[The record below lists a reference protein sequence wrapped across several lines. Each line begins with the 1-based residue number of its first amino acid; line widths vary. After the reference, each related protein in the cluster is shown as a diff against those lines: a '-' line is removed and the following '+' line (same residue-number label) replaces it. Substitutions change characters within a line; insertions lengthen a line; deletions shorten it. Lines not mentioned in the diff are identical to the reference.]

1 VPGPQ
6 GAGRTRSSVGDGF
19 MNQRDEKKLEVLE
32 VIVKGLYWASLCG
45 GILLLLSIPWLF
57 LNDLSYAL
65 HNSFIPLDRPTYNA
79 LMFLI
84 LAELKL
90 FIFVFLLF
98 PAIGLHIALVRYRSA
113 NQKQR

>member
-1 VPGPQ
+1 M
-6 GAGRTRSSVGDGF
+6 SDLK
-19 MNQRDEKKLEVLE
+19 DERFEYFWL
-32 VIVKGLYWASLCG
+32 IIKGLYWASLCG
-45 GILLLLSIPWLF
+45 GMLLLLSIPWLF
-57 LNDLSYAL
+57 LNDLAYAL

-98 PAIGLHIALVRYRSA
+98 PAIGLHIALARHLRAIQKTDKVRS
-113 NQKQR
+113 